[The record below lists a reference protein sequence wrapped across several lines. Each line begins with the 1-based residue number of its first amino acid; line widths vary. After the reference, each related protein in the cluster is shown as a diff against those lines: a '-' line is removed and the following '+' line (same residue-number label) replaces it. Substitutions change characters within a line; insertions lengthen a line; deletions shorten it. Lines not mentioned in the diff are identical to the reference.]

1 MDWTTIG
8 AWIIQGIILFG
19 FATLGVVLGQRLLSR
34 PPFSAPPT
42 AHPQQPAVAPSLAA
56 ATAPAAPSTPNPD
69 LDIQRAVE
77 FSEKGRMLLV
87 LDMPV
92 MLLDDDK
99 SLIDAWIESVGWARI
114 EHQRMG
120 RGQSGLAGAQADP
133 GSLSS
138 LDPTHADPE
147 VLGDQL
153 NQVLN
158 RLQLSAERRRH
169 FRAMLAENF
178 PASEED

>member
-42 AHPQQPAVAPSLAA
+42 AHPQQPTVAPLAA
-56 ATAPAAPSTPNPD
+56 ATAPAVPSTPNPD

-87 LDMPV
+87 LDMPII
-92 MLLDDDK
+92 LLDDDK

-120 RGQSGLAGAQADP
+120 RGQPGLADAQAA
-133 GSLSS
+133 GASLNS
-138 LDPTHADPE
+138 LDPTHADPK